1 MNSSSTTVLPIK
13 RLILLAPVVWLAGC
27 ASVTPSWAPGW
38 AGGSEA
44 ATVET
49 ATVEMATPATCTLLE
64 RQGPLRVALQDTR
77 SKWGL
82 EPAVAL
88 ALLEPPL
95 GGGRKRHVL
104 PFGNTWDEY
113 RIAESNWSA
122 TTDDIADAV
131 DFLGWGVARNR
142 QMLQLDI
149 QQVDALYL
157 AYRLGPGA
165 YSQGVHKGI
174 WIEKEAE
181 RVAARARQYS
191 DELQRCPELVDSS
204 RWEWRRLWSW
214 W

>member
-1 MNSSSTTVLPIK
+1 LNSSSTMALPIK
-13 RLILLAPVVWLAGC
+13 RLVLLAPVVWLAGC
-27 ASVTPSWAPGW
+27 ASITPSWAPTW
-38 AGGSEA
+38 AGGSE
-44 ATVET
+44 T
-49 ATVEMATPATCTLLE
+49 ATVEALPATCTLLE
-64 RQGPLRVALQDTR
+64 RQGRLRVALQNAR
-77 SKWGL
+77 GEWGL

-113 RIAESNWSA
+113 RIARSNWSA
-122 TTDDIADAV
+122 TTDNIDDAV

-149 QQVDALYL
+149 AQVDALYL

-165 YSQGVHKGI
+165 YSQGVHRGI

-181 RVAARARQYS
+181 RVAARASLYS
-191 DELQRCPELVDSS
+191 DELQRCPELVDPN
-204 RWEWRRLWSW
+204 RWEWQRLWSW

>member
-1 MNSSSTTVLPIK
+1 MNSSSTMALPIK
-13 RLILLAPVVWLAGC
+13 RLATFLPVIWLAGC
-27 ASVTPSWAPGW
+27 ASVTPSWLPGSSDTSVTAAPV
-38 AGGSEA
+38 EA
-44 ATVET
+44 Q
-49 ATVEMATPATCTLLE
+49 TPATCSLLE
-64 RQGPLRVALQDTR
+64 RQGRLRVALQNAQGQ
-77 SKWGL
+77 WGL

-113 RIAESNWSA
+113 RIAQSNWSA
-122 TTDDIADAV
+122 TTDNIDDAV

-142 QMLQLDI
+142 QMLKLDI
-149 QQVDALYL
+149 DQVDALYL

-165 YSQGVHKGI
+165 YSQGVHRGI

-181 RVAARARQYS
+181 RVATRARLYS
-191 DELQRCPELVDSS
+191 DELQRCPELVDPK
-204 RWEWRRLWSW
+204 RWEWQRLWSW

>member
-1 MNSSSTTVLPIK
+1 MKENSLNSSSTTVLPIK
-13 RLILLAPVVWLAGC
+13 RLALLAPGLWLAGC
-27 ASVTPSWAPGW
+27 ASISPSWVPGW
-38 AGGSEA
+38 AGNNEA
-44 ATVET
+44 ASVE
-49 ATVEMATPATCTLLE
+49 VATPAVCTLLKN
-64 RQGPLRVALQDTR
+64 QGQLRVALQDTR
-77 SKWGL
+77 GKWGL

-104 PFGNTWDEY
+104 PYGNTWDEY

-122 TTDDIADAV
+122 TTDNIDDAV
-131 DFLGWGVARNR
+131 DFLGWSVARNR

-165 YSQGVHKGI
+165 YSQGIHKGI

-181 RVAARARQYS
+181 HVAARAIQYD
-191 DELQRCPELVDSS
+191 DELQRCPALVDSS
-204 RWEWRRLWSW
+204 RWEWQRLWSW

>member
-1 MNSSSTTVLPIK
+1 MNSSSTMVLPIK
-13 RLILLAPVVWLAGC
+13 RLALLAPVAWLAGC
-27 ASVTPSWAPGW
+27 ASITPPVLPGW
-38 AGGSEA
+38 AGGSETTA
-44 ATVET
+44 AVEET
-49 ATVEMATPATCTLLE
+49 APATCTLLE
-64 RQGPLRVALQDTR
+64 GQAPLRVALQDAR
-77 SKWGL
+77 GKWGL

-95 GGGRKRHVL
+95 GGNHKRHVL
-104 PFGNTWDEY
+104 PFGNNWDEY
-113 RIAESNWSA
+113 RIAQSNWSA
-122 TTDDIADAV
+122 TTDDIEDAV

-165 YSQGVHKGI
+165 YSQGIHKGI

-181 RVAARARQYS
+181 RVAVRAKLYNA
-191 DELQRCPELVDSS
+191 ELQRCPELVDSS
-204 RWEWRRLWSW
+204 RWEWQRLWGW